1 MTAER
6 EQEEDA
12 VIHRTRCAVANATEA
27 LKMLGLYEMV
37 KSEPGCYAAVKLDPS
52 QRRDLLVFLSELDEL
67 TKCLKGMKADLA
79 TDIERTRVN
88 MNASA
93 AYRRTGVSLRKYA
106 RPGQH

>member
-12 VIHRTRCAVANATEA
+12 VIHRTRCAVADAVEG

-37 KSEPGCYAAVKLDPS
+37 KAGPGNYVAVDLDPA
-52 QRRDLLVFLSELDEL
+52 QRRELLVFLSTLDDLMGRLE
-67 TKCLKGMKADLA
+67 GMKADIA
-79 TDIERTRVN
+79 RDIERTRVN

-93 AYRRTGVSLRKYA
+93 AYARTGVSLRKYA
-106 RPGQH
+106 RPGRH